1 MKFTDKLKF
10 ISLVLK
16 ENKYP
21 EEIKD
26 EVKKEIYESRK
37 IKDKYF
43 ENLKIDCH
51 TFDWGDTKDIY
62 HRFIC
67 EYIQATGQIFES
79 NLCWEIIKSFGD
91 VSWIEFIIYIVN
103 GLPKE
108 KKWLNEVF
116 KQILLAFNCKEN
128 DFWALDPQSFS
139 II

>member
-51 TFDWGDTKDIY
+51 TFD
-62 HRFIC
+62 
-67 EYIQATGQIFES
+67 
-79 NLCWEIIKSFGD
+79 
-91 VSWIEFIIYIVN
+91 
-103 GLPKE
+103 
-108 KKWLNEVF
+108 
-116 KQILLAFNCKEN
+116 
-128 DFWALDPQSFS
+128 
-139 II
+139 